1 MPPPAPTQS
10 GAGHSPHNGLQ
21 DGDALNSEKVA
32 NFSWV
37 RGV

>member
-1 MPPPAPTQS
+1 MPPPHPES
-10 GAGHSPHNGLQ
+10 GVGHSPHNGLQ
-21 DGDALNSEKVA
+21 DGDDLNSEKVA